1 MIALFLK
8 TSLYHVDKHCEYF
21 WTFTIIF
28 SFEQFLLSKTQKPFQ
43 VSHKEKRNH
52 ANVFV
57 YKKSE

>member
-28 SFEQFLLSKTQKPFQ
+28 SFEQFLFSKTQKT
-43 VSHKEKRNH
+43 VSSISQGKTKPRKCIRLQK
-52 ANVFV
+52 V
-57 YKKSE
+57 